1 MFKNSVDIM
10 LFKDDPHKVDP
21 KQEAKRLEI
30 EALEKQKAEEKKEIE
45 DAEQLQKTLE
55 EAVVE
60 ASVEI
65 DLPSAAST
73 RTRTLEAIKKNASVA
88 VAKEASEIL
97 SKALQAIQYA
107 VNNEKFSVDLGGPG
121 RPEPGSVILKQA
133 YGAYLEDARKTVL
146 KKLEEQGYKVQ
157 EFDNIFIRISW

>member
-1 MFKNSVDIM
+1 M
-10 LFKDDPHKVDP
+10 LFKEDPNQVDP

-30 EALEKQKAEEKKEIE
+30 EAIEKQKADEKKVIA

-65 DLPSAAST
+65 NLPSAASA
-73 RTRTLEAIKKNASVA
+73 RNKTLEAIKKNASVA
-88 VAKEASEIL
+88 VNREASEML
-97 SKALQAIQYA
+97 TKALQAIQYA
-107 VNNEKFSVDLGGPG
+107 VSNEKFSVDLGGPG
-121 RPEPGSVILKQA
+121 RPEPGNVILKHS
-133 YGAYLEDARKTVL
+133 YGEYLEDARKTVL
-146 KKLEEQGYKVQ
+146 KKLESQGYKVQ